1 MFQPV
6 VTDSGTKNQVTNRFH
21 QATVKRNLQDEHG
34 CEKTGGTLSREYNS
48 GLSWCSGLKS

>member
-21 QATVKRNLQDEHG
+21 QATVRETY
-34 CEKTGGTLSREYNS
+34 KTSMVVRKLEAH
-48 GLSWCSGLKS
+48 